1 MPCQTHET
9 IFSKWWDWKQGTTAI
24 AQWKQYACLLS
35 RKVML
40 KAKNKLRELT
50 RRNRGQNVRKVMG
63 EVKRC
68 MTGWLNYYA
77 IASMKQ
83 RMQEWDEWLRRRIRT
98 YIWKQWK
105 KPRIKFRNLIKLG
118 VPECFARMVAYS
130 GRGYWFT
137 EKTRS
142 VTRATTNERLIRT
155 GYFELS
161 LTYESIQT
169 AYIGRAVCLT
179 VRRGLVTQ
187 CY

>member
-1 MPCQTHET
+1 MET
-9 IFSKWWDWKQGTTAI
+9 IRLPLVKEGNAESKEQIAWTDEAEPGTECPQGH
-24 AQWKQYACLLS
+24 
-35 RKVML
+35 
-40 KAKNKLRELT
+40 
-50 RRNRGQNVRKVMG
+50 G

-77 IASMKQ
+77 IASLKQ

>member
-1 MPCQTHET
+1 MAA
-9 IFSKWWDWKQGTTAI
+9 SK
-24 AQWKQYACLLS
+24 
-35 RKVML
+35 
-40 KAKNKLRELT
+40 NP
-50 RRNRGQNVRKVMG
+50 NVHLEAMK
-63 EVKRC
+63 EAENQIPQPDK
-68 MTGWLNYYA
+68 TG
-77 IASMKQ
+77 
-83 RMQEWDEWLRRRIRT
+83 
-98 YIWKQWK
+98 
-105 KPRIKFRNLIKLG
+105 
-118 VPECFARMVAYS
+118 CARMLRADGGVQ
-130 GRGYWFT
+130 RTRFT